1 MVEAGPMGKVVRQAE
16 DLDLES
22 KSSWEESVNTLVS
35 EVLEPAG
42 FSVTAI
48 ARVQYLCQGD
58 IGRP

>member
-1 MVEAGPMGKVVRQAE
+1 MGKVVRQAE

-22 KSSWEESVNTLVS
+22 KSSWEDSVNALVS
-35 EVLEPAG
+35 QVLEPAG

-48 ARVQYLCQGD
+48 ARVPYLCQGD